1 MPELPG
7 IDASREQVP
16 DSSLPSE
23 RRLVS
28 VLFVDLENF
37 TALSESMDPEDVRG
51 LQSRYFEVARAA
63 VARYGGTLEKFIGD
77 AVMAVW
83 GAPSAHEDDG

>member
-1 MPELPG
+1 MPELSG
-7 IDASREQVP
+7 IDASGDRVL

-28 VLFVDLENF
+28 VLFGDLENF
-37 TALSESMDPEDVRG
+37 TALAESMDPEDVRG

-63 VARYGGTLEKFIGD
+63 V
-77 AVMAVW
+77 
-83 GAPSAHEDDG
+83 